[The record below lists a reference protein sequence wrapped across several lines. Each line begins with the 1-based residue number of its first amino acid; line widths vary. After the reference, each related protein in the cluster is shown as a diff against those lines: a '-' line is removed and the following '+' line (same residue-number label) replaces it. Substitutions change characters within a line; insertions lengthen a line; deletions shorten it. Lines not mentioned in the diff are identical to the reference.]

1 MVDFAGRK
9 VQVGHTHGAGSESLI
24 FMAQYISE
32 EFTPQAEV
40 GATMSVRTPP
50 ETSVA
55 DFCPHLCCAPGTVL
69 TAMA

>member
-50 ETSVA
+50 K
-55 DFCPHLCCAPGTVL
+55 HQ
-69 TAMA
+69 

>member
-50 ETSVA
+50 KHQYQTFVPTSAVRPA
-55 DFCPHLCCAPGTVL
+55 QC
-69 TAMA
+69 